1 MRLRVSTRRHLARSG
16 TCAVSVLLA
25 VASTVGL
32 ATATGTRAAGDG
44 FGPPPMGEHTVQP
57 LKHPCMTGEPEDL
70 CRNIGVTDGWFNGHD
85 VKFLY
90 TQNYFCDLSVTSGA
104 DSGCEVGQKF
114 NTVPPGTT
122 SEEFTDPLFIPVP
135 LFSPA
140 PANLQCPAG
149 PCVDHPMTIDLS
161 RIAAALG
168 ASPDALRNVPVPGH
182 DHIIADR
189 NMDRPEWWP
198 VYVIGVTNPDS
209 FAKIRQGK
217 DLATATRLAQD
228 PNAGVTAPIPTNLF
242 LWFQTLAGT
251 SDNCPPDDMD
261 GNGADRGTPTKS

>member
-25 VASTVGL
+25 IVSTVSL

-57 LKHPCMTGEPEDL
+57 LKNPCMTGEPEDL
-70 CRNIGVTDGWFNGHD
+70 CRNIGVTDGWFSGHD

-122 SEEFTDPLFIPVP
+122 SEAFTDPLFIPVP

-168 ASPDALRNVPVPGH
+168 ASPDALRNVSVPGH

-209 FAKIRQGK
+209 FTKIRQGK

-251 SDNCPPDDMD
+251 SDNCPPDDMY
-261 GNGADRGTPTKS
+261 GNSAQRGTPAKS